1 MRKSRFVSLIAPTG
15 VLMVALFF
23 DARASV
29 ARPEYT
35 RKTKKECL
43 SCHPPDSFQLT
54 EPGRYY
60 RDHRTLDGYEP
71 KPKPKE
77 GSGVNQHFTSP
88 TSLAVDTAP
97 VRPDARG
104 SANGDCAG
112 LPGVQA
118 LGTCGQRREL
128 NCSPASQMSRD
139 RR

>member
-1 MRKSRFVSLIAPTG
+1 MRMRRFVSLIASTG
-15 VLMVALFF
+15 VLMAALFF

-43 SCHPPDSFQLT
+43 YCHPPDSFQLT

-77 GSGVNQHFTSP
+77 STESVLLIISGCRSKGTRIATS
-88 TSLAVDTAP
+88 
-97 VRPDARG
+97 
-104 SANGDCAG
+104 
-112 LPGVQA
+112 
-118 LGTCGQRREL
+118 
-128 NCSPASQMSRD
+128 
-139 RR
+139 